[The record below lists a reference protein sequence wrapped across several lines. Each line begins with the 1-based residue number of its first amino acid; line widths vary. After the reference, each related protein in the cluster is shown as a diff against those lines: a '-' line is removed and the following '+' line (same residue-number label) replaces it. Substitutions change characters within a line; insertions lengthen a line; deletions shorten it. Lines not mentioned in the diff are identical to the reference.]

1 MVSMNTITG
10 FTFYDS
16 LNKLTVGTLLLL
28 LIGGMIGEKAET
40 NILFFVTAFIIGIF
54 YQTII
59 KNRTRFLTNNLH
71 MIKKAHENVIL
82 KNKYIYKDDYKK
94 ASYNKDDYQ
103 KASYDTDDYLKA
115 YYNVVKNGF
124 LMNIPTLEAH
134 ENFLRNIWLICLLYL
149 ITVLADCCQSSISE
163 IICQYSKCAI
173 AMFLLLLI
181 VFIPF
186 VWYKIQMKI
195 FELVWEGDY
204 YANKLKNETCDSQK
218 NKL

>member
-1 MVSMNTITG
+1 MNTITG

-16 LNKLTVGTLLLL
+16 LNKLTVGTLLLFL
-28 LIGGMIGEKAET
+28 LGGMIGEKAET

-54 YQTII
+54 YQTFI
-59 KNRTRFLTNNLH
+59 KDRTRFLTNNLH

-82 KNKYIYKDDYKK
+82 KNNYITK
-94 ASYNKDDYQ
+94 
-103 KASYDTDDYLKA
+103 DDYLKA

>member
-1 MVSMNTITG
+1 MNMNTITG

-28 LIGGMIGEKAET
+28 LTGTRMGENAEST
-40 NILFFVTAFIIGIF
+40 ILFFVTAFIIGIF

-59 KNRTRFLTNNLH
+59 KCLTYFLTNNLH

-82 KNKYIYKDDYKK
+82 KNNYI
-94 ASYNKDDYQ
+94 
-103 KASYDTDDYLKA
+103 TEDDYLKA

-134 ENFLRNIWLICLLYL
+134 ENFLRNLWPICLMYL
-149 ITVLADCCQSSISE
+149 IAVLADCCQCFIGE
-163 IICQYSKCAI
+163 IICQSKCAT

-186 VWYKIQMKI
+186 VWYRIQMKI

-204 YANKLKNETCDSQK
+204 YAERLNPKNGIRVHP
-218 NKL
+218 

>member
-1 MVSMNTITG
+1 MNTITG

-28 LIGGMIGEKAET
+28 LLGGMIGEKAET

-59 KNRTRFLTNNLH
+59 KGLTPFLTNNLH
-71 MIKKAHENVIL
+71 MIKKAHENVKL
-82 KNKYIYKDDYKK
+82 KNKYMTKDNYLK
-94 ASYNKDDYQ
+94 ASYNK
-103 KASYDTDDYLKA
+103 DDYLKA

-186 VWYKIQMKI
+186 IWYKIQMKI

-204 YANKLKNETCDSQK
+204 YAERLNPKNGIRVHP
-218 NKL
+218 

>member
-1 MVSMNTITG
+1 MFDNKQIKNMNTITG

-28 LIGGMIGEKAET
+28 LVGGMIGEKAET
-40 NILFFVTAFIIGIF
+40 NIMFFVTAFIIGIF

-59 KNRTRFLTNNLH
+59 KCLTPFLTNNLH

-82 KNKYIYKDDYKK
+82 KNKYITKDDYLK
-94 ASYNKDDYQ
+94 ASYNK
-103 KASYDTDDYLKA
+103 DDYLKA

-134 ENFLRNIWLICLLYL
+134 ENFLRNIWLICLMYL
-149 ITVLADCCQSSISE
+149 ISVLADCCQSSISE

-195 FELVWEGDY
+195 FELV
-204 YANKLKNETCDSQK
+204 
-218 NKL
+218 

>member
-1 MVSMNTITG
+1 MNTITG

-28 LIGGMIGEKAET
+28 LLGGMIGEKAET

-54 YQTII
+54 YQTIL
-59 KNRTRFLTNNLH
+59 KDRTRFLTNNLR

-82 KNKYIYKDDYKK
+82 KNKYITK
-94 ASYNKDDYQ
+94 
-103 KASYDTDDYLKA
+103 DDYLKA

-134 ENFLRNIWLICLLYL
+134 ENFLRNIWLICLMYL
-149 ITVLADCCQSSISE
+149 IAVLADCCQSSISE

-195 FELVWEGDY
+195 YELVWEGDY
-204 YANKLKNETCDSQK
+204 YAERLDPKNGTHP
-218 NKL
+218 

>member
-1 MVSMNTITG
+1 MNTITG

-28 LIGGMIGEKAET
+28 LVGGMIGEKAET

-59 KNRTRFLTNNLH
+59 KDRTRFLTNNLH

-82 KNKYIYKDDYKK
+82 KNKYIYKDDYL
-94 ASYNKDDYQ
+94 

>member
-1 MVSMNTITG
+1 MNTITG

-28 LIGGMIGEKAET
+28 LPGGMIGEKAET
-40 NILFFVTAFIIGIF
+40 NILFFVTAFIIGIS

-59 KNRTRFLTNNLH
+59 KDRTRFLTNNLH
-71 MIKKAHENVIL
+71 MIKKAHENFIL
-82 KNKYIYKDDYKK
+82 KNKYIYK
-94 ASYNKDDYQ
+94 
-103 KASYDTDDYLKA
+103 DDYLKA

-163 IICQYSKCAI
+163 IICQYSKCTI

-195 FELVWEGDY
+195 YELVWEGDY
-204 YANKLKNETCDSQK
+204 YAKKLNPKN
-218 NKL
+218 

>member
-1 MVSMNTITG
+1 MFDNKQIMNMNTITG

-16 LNKLTVGTLLLL
+16 LNKLTVGTLLLFL
-28 LIGGMIGEKAET
+28 LGGMIGEKAET

-59 KNRTRFLTNNLH
+59 KCLTYFLTNNLH

-82 KNKYIYKDDYKK
+82 KNNYI
-94 ASYNKDDYQ
+94 
-103 KASYDTDDYLKA
+103 TEDDYLKA

-134 ENFLRNIWLICLLYL
+134 ENFLRNIWLICLMYL
-149 ITVLADCCQSSISE
+149 IAVLADCCQSSISE
-163 IICQYSKCAI
+163 IICQYSKCTI
-173 AMFLLLLI
+173 AMFLLILI

-195 FELVWEGDY
+195 YELVWEGDC
-204 YANKLKNETCDSQK
+204 YAKKLNPKN
-218 NKL
+218 

>member
-1 MVSMNTITG
+1 MNTITG

-28 LIGGMIGEKAET
+28 LAGGMIGEKAET

-54 YQTII
+54 YQTFI
-59 KNRTRFLTNNLH
+59 KDRTRFLTNNLH

-82 KNKYIYKDDYKK
+82 KNKYITKDDYLK
-94 ASYNKDDYQ
+94 ASYNK
-103 KASYDTDDYLKA
+103 DDYLKA

-134 ENFLRNIWLICLLYL
+134 ENFLRNIWLICLMYL
-149 ITVLADCCQSSISE
+149 IAVLADCCQSSISE

-195 FELVWEGDY
+195 YELVWEGDC
-204 YANKLKNETCDSQK
+204 YAKKTKSEFNLQCINI
-218 NKL
+218 

>member
-1 MVSMNTITG
+1 MFDNKQIKNMNTITG

-28 LIGGMIGEKAET
+28 LVGGMIGEKAET
-40 NILFFVTAFIIGIF
+40 NIMFFVTAFIIGIF

-59 KNRTRFLTNNLH
+59 KCLTPFLTNNLH

-82 KNKYIYKDDYKK
+82 KNKYITKDDYLK
-94 ASYNKDDYQ
+94 APYNK
-103 KASYDTDDYLKA
+103 DDYLKA

-134 ENFLRNIWLICLLYL
+134 ENFLRNIWLICLMYL
-149 ITVLADCCQSSISE
+149 IAVLADCCQSSISE

-195 FELVWEGDY
+195 FELV
-204 YANKLKNETCDSQK
+204 
-218 NKL
+218 

>member
-1 MVSMNTITG
+1 MNTITG

-16 LNKLTVGTLLLL
+16 LNKLTVGTLLLFL
-28 LIGGMIGEKAET
+28 LGGMIGEKAET
-40 NILFFVTAFIIGIF
+40 NILFFVTAFIIGVF
-54 YQTII
+54 YQTFI
-59 KNRTRFLTNNLH
+59 KNITRFLTNNLP

-82 KNKYIYKDDYKK
+82 KNKYITK
-94 ASYNKDDYQ
+94 
-103 KASYDTDDYLKA
+103 DDYLKA

-195 FELVWEGDY
+195 YELVWEGDY
-204 YANKLKNETCDSQK
+204 YAKRLNPKSGIRVHP
-218 NKL
+218 

>member
-1 MVSMNTITG
+1 MNTITG

-28 LIGGMIGEKAET
+28 LAGGMIGEKAET

-54 YQTII
+54 YQTFI
-59 KNRTRFLTNNLH
+59 KDRTRFLTNNLH

-82 KNKYIYKDDYKK
+82 KNKYITKDDYLK
-94 ASYNKDDYQ
+94 ASYNK
-103 KASYDTDDYLKA
+103 DDYLKA

-195 FELVWEGDY
+195 YELVWEGDN
-204 YANKLKNETCDSQK
+204 YAERLDPKNGTHP
-218 NKL
+218 

>member
-1 MVSMNTITG
+1 MFDNKQIMNMNTITG

-28 LIGGMIGEKAET
+28 LTGTRMGENAEST
-40 NILFFVTAFIIGIF
+40 ILFFVTAFIIGIF

-59 KNRTRFLTNNLH
+59 KCLTYFLTNNLH

-82 KNKYIYKDDYKK
+82 KNNYI
-94 ASYNKDDYQ
+94 
-103 KASYDTDDYLKA
+103 TEDDYLKA

-134 ENFLRNIWLICLLYL
+134 ENFLRNLWPICLMYL
-149 ITVLADCCQSSISE
+149 IAVLADCCQCFIGE
-163 IICQYSKCAI
+163 IICQSKCAT

-186 VWYKIQMKI
+186 VWYRIQMKI
-195 FELVWEGDY
+195 YELVWEGDY
-204 YANKLKNETCDSQK
+204 YAKSLEPQNGIRVYP
-218 NKL
+218 

>member
-1 MVSMNTITG
+1 MFDNKQIMNMNTITG

-28 LIGGMIGEKAET
+28 LTGTRMGENAEST
-40 NILFFVTAFIIGIF
+40 ILFFVTAFIIGIF

-59 KNRTRFLTNNLH
+59 KCLTYFLTNNLH

-82 KNKYIYKDDYKK
+82 KNNYI
-94 ASYNKDDYQ
+94 
-103 KASYDTDDYLKA
+103 TEDDYLKA

-134 ENFLRNIWLICLLYL
+134 ENFLRNLWPICLMYL
-149 ITVLADCCQSSISE
+149 IAVLADCCQCFIGE
-163 IICQYSKCAI
+163 IICQSKCAT

-186 VWYKIQMKI
+186 VWYRIQMKI

-204 YANKLKNETCDSQK
+204 YAERLNPKNGI
-218 NKL
+218 

>member
-1 MVSMNTITG
+1 MNTITG

-28 LIGGMIGEKAET
+28 LVGGMIGEKAET

-54 YQTII
+54 YQTFI
-59 KNRTRFLTNNLH
+59 KYITPFLTNNLH

-82 KNKYIYKDDYKK
+82 KNKYITK
-94 ASYNKDDYQ
+94 
-103 KASYDTDDYLKA
+103 DDYLKA

-181 VFIPF
+181 VFTPF

-204 YANKLKNETCDSQK
+204 YAKKLNPKNGIRVHP
-218 NKL
+218 

>member
-1 MVSMNTITG
+1 MNTITG

-28 LIGGMIGEKAET
+28 LPGGMIGEKVET
-40 NILFFVTAFIIGIF
+40 NILFFVSAFIIGIF

-59 KNRTRFLTNNLH
+59 KGLTPYLTNNLH

-82 KNKYIYKDDYKK
+82 KNKYITKDDYLK
-94 ASYNKDDYQ
+94 ASYNE
-103 KASYDTDDYLKA
+103 DDYLKA

-163 IICQYSKCAI
+163 IICQYSKCTI

-195 FELVWEGDY
+195 FELVWEGDC
-204 YANKLKNETCDSQK
+204 YAKKLNPKN
-218 NKL
+218 

>member
-1 MVSMNTITG
+1 MNTITG

-28 LIGGMIGEKAET
+28 LVGGMIGEKAET

-54 YQTII
+54 YQTFI
-59 KNRTRFLTNNLH
+59 KDRTRFLTNNLH

-82 KNKYIYKDDYKK
+82 KNNYITK
-94 ASYNKDDYQ
+94 
-103 KASYDTDDYLKA
+103 DDYLKA

-186 VWYKIQMKI
+186 VWYKIQIKI
-195 FELVWEGDY
+195 YELVWEGDY
-204 YANKLKNETCDSQK
+204 YAKKLNPKNGIRVHP
-218 NKL
+218 

>member
-1 MVSMNTITG
+1 MFDNKQIMNMNTITG

-28 LIGGMIGEKAET
+28 LLGGMIGEKAET

-59 KNRTRFLTNNLH
+59 KDRTRFLTNNFH

-82 KNKYIYKDDYKK
+82 KNKYIY
-94 ASYNKDDYQ
+94 KDDYQ

-134 ENFLRNIWLICLLYL
+134 ENFLINIWLICLLYL

-181 VFIPF
+181 FFIPF

-195 FELVWEGDY
+195 YELVWEGDY
-204 YANKLKNETCDSQK
+204 YAERLDPKNGIRVHPCRC
-218 NKL
+218 

>member
-1 MVSMNTITG
+1 MT
-10 FTFYDS
+10 
-16 LNKLTVGTLLLL
+16 
-28 LIGGMIGEKAET
+28 
-40 NILFFVTAFIIGIF
+40 
-54 YQTII
+54 
-59 KNRTRFLTNNLH
+59 
-71 MIKKAHENVIL
+71 
-82 KNKYIYKDDYKK
+82 KDNYLK
-94 ASYNKDDYQ
+94 ASYNK
-103 KASYDTDDYLKA
+103 DDYLKA

-134 ENFLRNIWLICLLYL
+134 ENFLRNIWLICLMYL
-149 ITVLADCCQSSISE
+149 ISVLADCCQSSISE

-204 YANKLKNETCDSQK
+204 YAKRLNPKNRIRVYP
-218 NKL
+218 

>member
-1 MVSMNTITG
+1 MNTITG

-28 LIGGMIGEKAET
+28 LLGGMIGEKAET

-59 KNRTRFLTNNLH
+59 KDRTRFLTNNFH
-71 MIKKAHENVIL
+71 MIKKAYENVIL
-82 KNKYIYKDDYKK
+82 KNKYIY
-94 ASYNKDDYQ
+94 KDDYQ

-181 VFIPF
+181 FFIPF

-195 FELVWEGDY
+195 YELVWEGDY
-204 YANKLKNETCDSQK
+204 YAERLEPKNGIRVHPCRC
-218 NKL
+218 

>member
-1 MVSMNTITG
+1 MNTITG

-28 LIGGMIGEKAET
+28 LVGGMTGEKAET

-59 KNRTRFLTNNLH
+59 KCLTPFLTNNLH

-82 KNKYIYKDDYKK
+82 KNKYITKDDY
-94 ASYNKDDYQ
+94 
-103 KASYDTDDYLKA
+103 LEA

-134 ENFLRNIWLICLLYL
+134 ENFLRNIWLICLMYL
-149 ITVLADCCQSSISE
+149 IAVLADCCQSSISE

-204 YANKLKNETCDSQK
+204 YAIRLNPKNRIRVYP
-218 NKL
+218 

>member
-1 MVSMNTITG
+1 MNMNTITG

-28 LIGGMIGEKAET
+28 LVGGMTGEKAET

-59 KNRTRFLTNNLH
+59 KCLTPFLTNNLH

-82 KNKYIYKDDYKK
+82 KNKYITKDDY
-94 ASYNKDDYQ
+94 
-103 KASYDTDDYLKA
+103 LEA

-195 FELVWEGDY
+195 YELVWEGDC
-204 YANKLKNETCDSQK
+204 YAKKLNPKTKSEFTLQCINI
-218 NKL
+218 

>member
-1 MVSMNTITG
+1 MNTITG

-28 LIGGMIGEKAET
+28 LVGGMIGEKAET

-54 YQTII
+54 YQTFI
-59 KNRTRFLTNNLH
+59 KNITRFLTNNLH

-82 KNKYIYKDDYKK
+82 KNNYI
-94 ASYNKDDYQ
+94 
-103 KASYDTDDYLKA
+103 TEDDYLKA

-204 YANKLKNETCDSQK
+204 YAKKLNPKTKSEFTLQCINI
-218 NKL
+218 

>member
-1 MVSMNTITG
+1 MFDNKQIMNMNTITG

-28 LIGGMIGEKAET
+28 LLGGMIGEKAET
-40 NILFFVTAFIIGIF
+40 NILFFVSAFIIGIF
-54 YQTII
+54 YQTFI
-59 KNRTRFLTNNLH
+59 KDRTRFLTNNLH

-82 KNKYIYKDDYKK
+82 KNKYITKDDYL
-94 ASYNKDDYQ
+94 

-134 ENFLRNIWLICLLYL
+134 ENFLRNIWLICLMYL
-149 ITVLADCCQSSISE
+149 ISVLADCCQSSISE

-195 FELVWEGDY
+195 YELVWEGDC
-204 YANKLKNETCDSQK
+204 YAKKLNPKN
-218 NKL
+218 

>member
-1 MVSMNTITG
+1 MFDNKQIMNMNTITG

-28 LIGGMIGEKAET
+28 LLGGMIGEKAET

-54 YQTII
+54 YQTFI
-59 KNRTRFLTNNLH
+59 KDRTRFLTNNLH

-82 KNKYIYKDDYKK
+82 KNKYIT
-94 ASYNKDDYQ
+94 KDDYQ
-103 KASYDTDDYLKA
+103 KASYDTDNYLKA

-134 ENFLRNIWLICLLYL
+134 ENFLRNIWLICLMYL
-149 ITVLADCCQSSISE
+149 IAVLADCCQSSISE
-163 IICQYSKCAI
+163 IICQYSKCTI
-173 AMFLLLLI
+173 AMFLLILI

-195 FELVWEGDY
+195 YELVWEGDC
-204 YANKLKNETCDSQK
+204 YAKKLNPKN
-218 NKL
+218 

>member
-1 MVSMNTITG
+1 MNTITG

-28 LIGGMIGEKAET
+28 LVGGMTGEKAET

-59 KNRTRFLTNNLH
+59 KCLTPFLTNNLH

-82 KNKYIYKDDYKK
+82 KNKYITKDDY
-94 ASYNKDDYQ
+94 
-103 KASYDTDDYLKA
+103 LEA

-134 ENFLRNIWLICLLYL
+134 ENFLRNIWLICLMYL
-149 ITVLADCCQSSISE
+149 IAVLADCCQSSISE

-204 YANKLKNETCDSQK
+204 YAKRLNPKNRIRVYP
-218 NKL
+218 

>member
-1 MVSMNTITG
+1 MNMNTITG

-28 LIGGMIGEKAET
+28 LVGGMTGEKAET

-59 KNRTRFLTNNLH
+59 KCLTPFLTNNLH

-82 KNKYIYKDDYKK
+82 KNKYITKDDY
-94 ASYNKDDYQ
+94 
-103 KASYDTDDYLKA
+103 LEA

-134 ENFLRNIWLICLLYL
+134 ENFLRNIWLICLMYL
-149 ITVLADCCQSSISE
+149 IAVLADCCQSSISE

-204 YANKLKNETCDSQK
+204 YAKRLNPKNRIRVYP
-218 NKL
+218 

>member
-1 MVSMNTITG
+1 MNTITG

-28 LIGGMIGEKAET
+28 LVGGMIGEKAET

-54 YQTII
+54 YQTFI
-59 KNRTRFLTNNLH
+59 KDRTRFLTNNLH

-82 KNKYIYKDDYKK
+82 KNKYITK
-94 ASYNKDDYQ
+94 
-103 KASYDTDDYLKA
+103 DDYLKA

-204 YANKLKNETCDSQK
+204 YAKKLNPKTKSEFTLQCINI
-218 NKL
+218 

>member
-1 MVSMNTITG
+1 MVNMNTITG

-28 LIGGMIGEKAET
+28 LVGGMIGEKAET

-59 KNRTRFLTNNLH
+59 KDRTRFLTNNLH

-82 KNKYIYKDDYKK
+82 KNKYIYKDDYL
-94 ASYNKDDYQ
+94 

>member
-1 MVSMNTITG
+1 MFDNKQIMNMNTITG

-28 LIGGMIGEKAET
+28 LLGGMIGEKAET

-54 YQTII
+54 YQTFI
-59 KNRTRFLTNNLH
+59 KDRTRFLTNNLH

-82 KNKYIYKDDYKK
+82 KNKYIT
-94 ASYNKDDYQ
+94 KDDYQ

-115 YYNVVKNGF
+115 HYNVVKNGF

-134 ENFLRNIWLICLLYL
+134 ENFLRNIWLICLMYL
-149 ITVLADCCQSSISE
+149 IAVLADCCQSSISE
-163 IICQYSKCAI
+163 IICQYSKCTI
-173 AMFLLLLI
+173 AMFLLILI

-195 FELVWEGDY
+195 YELVWEGDC
-204 YANKLKNETCDSQK
+204 YAKKLNPKN
-218 NKL
+218 

>member
-1 MVSMNTITG
+1 MNTITG

-59 KNRTRFLTNNLH
+59 KCLTPFLTNNLH

-82 KNKYIYKDDYKK
+82 KNKYITKDDY
-94 ASYNKDDYQ
+94 
-103 KASYDTDDYLKA
+103 LEA

-134 ENFLRNIWLICLLYL
+134 ENFLRNIWLICLMYL
-149 ITVLADCCQSSISE
+149 IAVLADCCQSSISE

-204 YANKLKNETCDSQK
+204 YAKRLNPKNRIRVYP
-218 NKL
+218 

>member
-1 MVSMNTITG
+1 MFDNKQIMNMNTITG

-28 LIGGMIGEKAET
+28 LLEGMIGEKAET

-59 KNRTRFLTNNLH
+59 KCLTPFLTNNLH

-82 KNKYIYKDDYKK
+82 KNKYITKDDY
-94 ASYNKDDYQ
+94 
-103 KASYDTDDYLKA
+103 LEA

-134 ENFLRNIWLICLLYL
+134 ENFLRNIWLICLMYL
-149 ITVLADCCQSSISE
+149 IAVLADCCQSSISE

-204 YANKLKNETCDSQK
+204 YAKRLNPKNRIRVYP
-218 NKL
+218 

>member
-1 MVSMNTITG
+1 MNTITG

-28 LIGGMIGEKAET
+28 LVGGMIGEKAET

-59 KNRTRFLTNNLH
+59 KCLTPFLTNNLH
-71 MIKKAHENVIL
+71 MIKKAHENVKL
-82 KNKYIYKDDYKK
+82 KNKYMTKD
-94 ASYNKDDYQ
+94 NYQ

-195 FELVWEGDY
+195 YELVWEGDC
-204 YANKLKNETCDSQK
+204 YAKRLNPKN
-218 NKL
+218 

>member
-1 MVSMNTITG
+1 MNTITG

-28 LIGGMIGEKAET
+28 LLGGMIGEKVET
-40 NILFFVTAFIIGIF
+40 NILFFVTASIIGIF
-54 YQTII
+54 YQTFI
-59 KNRTRFLTNNLH
+59 KDRTRFLTNNLH

-82 KNKYIYKDDYKK
+82 KNKYITKDDYL
-94 ASYNKDDYQ
+94 

-134 ENFLRNIWLICLLYL
+134 ENFLRNLWPICLMYL
-149 ITVLADCCQSSISE
+149 IAVLADCCQCFIGE
-163 IICQYSKCAI
+163 IICQSKCAT
-173 AMFLLLLI
+173 AMFLLFST

-195 FELVWEGDY
+195 YELVWEGDY
-204 YANKLKNETCDSQK
+204 YAKRLEPQNGIRVYP
-218 NKL
+218 

>member
-1 MVSMNTITG
+1 MNTITG

-28 LIGGMIGEKAET
+28 LVEGMIGKKAET

-59 KNRTRFLTNNLH
+59 KCLTPFLTNNLH

-82 KNKYIYKDDYKK
+82 KNKYITKDDY
-94 ASYNKDDYQ
+94 
-103 KASYDTDDYLKA
+103 LEA

-134 ENFLRNIWLICLLYL
+134 ENFLRNIWLICLMYL
-149 ITVLADCCQSSISE
+149 IAVLADCCQSSISE
-163 IICQYSKCAI
+163 ITCQYSKCTI

-195 FELVWEGDY
+195 YELVWEGDC
-204 YANKLKNETCDSQK
+204 YAKKLNPKTKSEFTLQCINI
-218 NKL
+218 

>member
-1 MVSMNTITG
+1 MNTITG

-28 LIGGMIGEKAET
+28 LLGGMIGEKAET

-54 YQTII
+54 YQTFI
-59 KNRTRFLTNNLH
+59 KDRTRFLTNNLH

-82 KNKYIYKDDYKK
+82 KNKYMTKDNYLK
-94 ASYNKDDYQ
+94 ASYNK
-103 KASYDTDDYLKA
+103 DDYLKA

-186 VWYKIQMKI
+186 IWYKIQMKI

-204 YANKLKNETCDSQK
+204 YAERLNPKNGIRVHP
-218 NKL
+218 

>member
-1 MVSMNTITG
+1 MNTITG

-28 LIGGMIGEKAET
+28 LVGGMTGEKAET

-59 KNRTRFLTNNLH
+59 KCLTPFLTNNLH

-82 KNKYIYKDDYKK
+82 KNKYITKG
-94 ASYNKDDYQ
+94 
-103 KASYDTDDYLKA
+103 DYLEA

-134 ENFLRNIWLICLLYL
+134 ENFLRNIWLICLMYL
-149 ITVLADCCQSSISE
+149 IAVLADCCQSSISE

-204 YANKLKNETCDSQK
+204 YAKRLNPKNRIRVYP
-218 NKL
+218 